1 MYEMYHIVE
10 KIGTKVSR
18 YSIVLYGMEVAV
30 FICRGLD

>member
-10 KIGTKVSR
+10 KIRTKG
-18 YSIVLYGMEVAV
+18 IVLYGMEVAV